1 MQKRGRHLEFF
12 KHTRTKPKKDSP
24 WIYPGAASDKKEMES
39 REGSGGSK
47 VKDKGCWIRQLGGQ
61 KVPGKGETP
70 PSPGRG
76 PNGVEEE
83 WVSRAAGLCAY
94 TLAAAIN
101 TSKHQPPKT
110 AVCIVKAGEKPK
122 LGSRSTKS
130 LLPTA
135 ADWQLQDEVG
145 KWTTF
150 PQPHSVQT
158 RSPARRLQ
166 NTGIMPE
173 LTMPWE
179 EESDEGKAAKYQDLV
194 EECGGRGWIQY
205 TAAGD
210 LQDASP
216 PGQHSNSQEQ
226 GPSIP
231 QWGCRKSHLKGWVVA
246 GVCTPHFRANAS
258 EKGSLRAFCHLLLLH
273 LRGGWG
279 GVTAWQV
286 RDRSREPQQVPG

>member
-1 MQKRGRHLEFF
+1 M
-12 KHTRTKPKKDSP
+12 
-24 WIYPGAASDKKEMES
+24 
-39 REGSGGSK
+39 
-47 VKDKGCWIRQLGGQ
+47 
-61 KVPGKGETP
+61 
-70 PSPGRG
+70 
-76 PNGVEEE
+76 
-83 WVSRAAGLCAY
+83 SRAAGLCAY

-145 KWTTF
+145 KWTMF

-194 EECGGRGWIQY
+194 EECGGRG
-205 TAAGD
+205 
-210 LQDASP
+210 
-216 PGQHSNSQEQ
+216 
-226 GPSIP
+226 
-231 QWGCRKSHLKGWVVA
+231 
-246 GVCTPHFRANAS
+246 
-258 EKGSLRAFCHLLLLH
+258 
-273 LRGGWG
+273 
-279 GVTAWQV
+279 
-286 RDRSREPQQVPG
+286 